1 MRYLRLLILV
11 PIIGLAGCETLG
23 YYTQS
28 ASGHLELMHAARD
41 IPALLE
47 DPGVPQSLKRKLQ
60 RSQQLR
66 QFAVTHLA
74 LPDNDSYTRYADVG
88 REALVW
94 SVVATPALGLE
105 PRQWCYPLLG
115 CFSYRGY
122 FSNPDVLE
130 YAQALAAEGWD
141 TAVEP
146 VPAYSTLGCFEDP
159 LPSTV
164 IGWSETDLAA
174 LMFHELAHQRLY
186 ARDDTAFNESYATVV
201 EKEGVQ
207 RWLEHRAQRLGQG
220 SEVVDQWRAAQ
231 RRSLEF
237 RGLIADVRR
246 RLVALYANDL
256 DETQKLAGKAGV
268 FAALQSEYRQLKQR
282 WGGYAGYDKWMRRD
296 LNNAHLASLQT
307 YSQWVR
313 ALRHLLGELDN
324 NLDAFHRACDQLAE
338 MDHATRQERLARLQ
352 EKAERACRARLPD
365 LPADQPC
372 PPYL

>member
-1 MRYLRLLILV
+1 MQYLRLLILV
-11 PIIGLAGCETLG
+11 PLLGLAGCETLG

-28 ASGHLELMHAARD
+28 ARGHLELMHAARD

-47 DPGVPQSLKRKLQ
+47 DPDTPQSLKCKLQ

-66 QFAVTHLA
+66 QFAVTQLA
-74 LPDNDSYTRYADVG
+74 LPDNDSYTRYSDVG
-88 REALVW
+88 RDALVW
-94 SVVATPALGLE
+94 SVVAAPALGLE
-105 PRQWCYPLLG
+105 PRQWCYPLIG
-115 CFSYRGY
+115 CFAYRGY
-122 FSNPDVLE
+122 FDRAQAHA
-130 YAQALAAEGWD
+130 YAQALTAEGWD
-141 TAVEP
+141 AAVEP

-164 IGWSETDLAA
+164 IGWAEADLAA

-201 EKEGVQ
+201 EKEGVR
-207 RWLEHRAQRLGQG
+207 RWLEQRAQRLGQG
-220 SEVVDQWRAAQ
+220 SDLVDSWREAQ

-246 RLVALYANDL
+246 RLVTLYASDL
-256 DETQKLAGKAGV
+256 GRADKLAGKVEA
-268 FAALQSEYRQLKQR
+268 FAALQAEYRQLKQR

-296 LNNAHLASLQT
+296 LNNAHLAGLQT

-313 ALRHLLGELDN
+313 ALRHLLHELEND
-324 NLDAFHRACDQLAE
+324 LDAFHRACDELAALDYAERQL
-338 MDHATRQERLARLQ
+338 RLAGLQ
-352 EKAERACRARLPD
+352 ARAERACRAGLPD
-365 LPADQPC
+365 LAADQPC